1 MSRASSEVRELY
13 TVPEAA
19 KELSKPH
26 MTLYRWIDAD
36 KLIAIRLG
44 GILFVPVSEV
54 ERLKREKNKQAA
66 EG

>member
-1 MSRASSEVRELY
+1 MASGEERELY

-19 KELSKPH
+19 KELGKPH
-26 MTLYRWIDAD
+26 MTLYRWINAD

-54 ERLKREKNKQAA
+54 ERLKQKINEQAA
-66 EG
+66 EA